1 MLNYFGVWCYGF
13 SFPSSCV
20 WVPQVQTDRRKLS
33 KQTCQLHPLS
43 VSRQD
48 CQKGKA
54 LFLKDFQN
62 FGILSFEKSVEE
74 MTLRAK
80 VFTFGDLDSLS
91 VWFSLMVE
99 KEGDLLGEK
108 WTFKE

>member
-1 MLNYFGVWCYGF
+1 MDSPSLPLVCGF
-13 SFPSSCV
+13 LRFRQIEESYQSKPVSCAPCLLV
-20 WVPQVQTDRRKLS
+20 
-33 KQTCQLHPLS
+33 
-43 VSRQD
+43 RQD

-91 VWFSLMVE
+91 VCFSLMVE